1 MLYTGD
7 GGNAQRAF
15 ILDAQV
21 GWKAILADP
30 QRHLGGSVA
39 QYEYMEGLLNR
50 LGGQARRCLEKFLF
64 RWNWLKPD
72 NPNLADAIDREADR
86 QVWREFYMEKA
97 AYNLGRVHMR
107 IPFPNPIKPD
117 LLAIP
122 IPEPADLE
130 EFLADIK
137 ISFQSASA
145 SFFDDLRDFR
155 AQPRESLVKLA
166 DRFDEVAEPLR
177 SAGLMT
183 TRGLA
188 LKLRA
193 HIPAHIRKT
202 TLSAMMKQDM
212 SRFKQNLPL
221 TDKDELLKLA
231 QESETFLLEFETE
244 LRAARLT
251 PEPRDTDMGHYA
263 AAPPP
268 RPVHRPMEDRLGA
281 AIRDVRV

>member
-1 MLYTGD
+1 
-7 GGNAQRAF
+7 
-15 ILDAQV
+15 
-21 GWKAILADP
+21 
-30 QRHLGGSVA
+30 
-39 QYEYMEGLLNR
+39 
-50 LGGQARRCLEKFLF
+50 
-64 RWNWLKPD
+64 
-72 NPNLADAIDREADR
+72 
-86 QVWREFYMEKA
+86 MEKA

-107 IPFPNPIKPD
+107 IPFPNPVKPD
-117 LLAIP
+117 QLDVP

-130 EFLADIK
+130 EFLLEIK
-137 ISFQSASA
+137 IAFQSASA

-188 LKLRA
+188 LNLRA

-202 TLSAMMKQDM
+202 TLAAMMKQDM
-212 SRFKQNLPL
+212 SRFKQNLPM
-221 TDKDELLKLA
+221 TDKDEVLKQA
-231 QESETFLLEFETE
+231 QDSETFLLEFETE
-244 LRAARLT
+244 RRAAGLI

-268 RPVHRPMEDRLGA
+268 RLAHRPMEDRLGA
-281 AIRDVRV
+281 AMRDVRERLGPKVP